1 MRRAG
6 LYFRCMPHHS
16 ISALARPLMPFV
28 LALLTHMCAG
38 QLGPRHIIHHLAQGV
53 AGEVIVLDA
62 DGDGDDDLVNSL
74 APLSRI
80 YLNDGAGGFDEQ
92 HVLFDSSI
100 TYVLFAGEAN
110 GDGLTDLFIRQGSS
124 YRFALSDGTGDFVP
138 VPDPYIETGG
148 MECHAFDADGD
159 DRCDVVCAR
168 NVDGDAMLLENN
180 GSGLLGPPTFVAI
193 SNFALPETGDVDGDG
208 DEDVIVLRTLMFA
221 VMLNLGQSVFQ
232 EVTFPIGATRQAS
245 ISDIDQDGMG
255 DIVLST
261 GTGQGPYTLSVMHSL
276 GDGLFDP
283 ALAVDTLFDANGS
296 FRVEDLDGDAFPDL
310 YYGEDD
316 TLKWYRND
324 GNGVL
329 LPVAPM
335 VPGFNKA
342 YWLVDEQWT
351 MDRENDGDRDIVVR
365 LRDGPHLCAVEQT
378 APGSFAEV
386 PQWLVGSYTLGGV
399 ESADMD
405 GDLDLDLVTFGYS
418 IGSFNAEVINFWR
431 NDGTL
436 DFAPRQMIADS
447 AITILDMALTDL
459 DMDGDRD
466 VVCASSSMGSVF
478 WLENDGTGTFSPK
491 QTCFSSTSAPKRFDA
506 TDVTGD
512 GAPDLLAIYA
522 TSDELHLYVND
533 GTGQFGSPQVISS
546 SLNWPHE
553 VKCADMD
560 GDGDADA
567 VVADGNAGL
576 NNQVLW
582 LANDGTGTFTG
593 PLSISALGEVATLL
607 TIADVDNDGDND
619 LVYDRR
625 VNSTSTDVR
634 VALNDGSG
642 SFTPTTVTTLDDQL
656 SDLRLTDISGDGHPD
671 VLLCGDSDPYTY
683 LLANNGSG
691 TFASPV
697 VLTDQQQWPQAA
709 LAVDIDGDGLRD
721 LVTASGGDQQLS
733 WYANTGFTTG
743 IAATSA
749 PASVVFPNPMSD
761 AARIVF
767 TGPVPADARID
778 LLDASGRVLR
788 SIRGYGSRE
797 VLIERGHLESGL
809 YVLQVV
815 RGSGHIGS
823 ARIVI
828 H

>member
-6 LYFRCMPHHS
+6 FYFRYMLQHL
-16 ISALARPLMPFV
+16 ISALARPLMPSV
-28 LALLTHMCAG
+28 LALLAHTCAA
-38 QLGPRHIIHHLAQGV
+38 QLGPRHIIHHLTQGV

-92 HVLFDSSI
+92 HVLFDSVI

-110 GDGLTDLFIRQGSS
+110 GDGLTDLFIRQGSN
-124 YRFALSDGTGDFVP
+124 YRFALSNGAGNFELISVP
-138 VPDPYIETGG
+138 FSETGG

-168 NVDGDAMLLENN
+168 NVDGDVALLVNN
-180 GSGLLGPPTFVAI
+180 GSGLLGPPTFVAT

-208 DEDVIVLRTLMFA
+208 DEDVIVLRTLAFS
-221 VMLNLGQSVFQ
+221 VVLNLGPPVFQ
-232 EVTFPIGATRQAS
+232 EVTFPIGATRQAL
-245 ISDIDQDGMG
+245 IADIDQDGLG
-255 DIVLST
+255 DIVLSN
-261 GTGQGPYTLSVMHSL
+261 GIGQGPYTLSVMHSL
-276 GDGLFDP
+276 GGGLFDP
-283 ALAVDTLFDANGS
+283 ALTVDTLFDANGN
-296 FRVEDLDGDAFPDL
+296 FRVEDLDGDTFPDL

-324 GNGVL
+324 GSGTL
-329 LPVAPM
+329 LPAAPM

-351 MDRENDGDRDIVVR
+351 MDLENDGDRDIVVR

-378 APGSFAEV
+378 TPGIFAEV
-386 PQWLVGSYTLGGV
+386 PHWLVGSFTLSGA

-405 GDLDLDLVTFGYS
+405 GDLDPDLVTFGHS

-466 VVCASSSMGSVF
+466 VVCASSSMGMVF
-478 WLENDGTGTFSPK
+478 WLENDGTGAFGPK
-491 QTCFSSTSAPKRFDA
+491 QICFSSTSAPKRIDA

-512 GAPDLLAIYA
+512 GATDLLAIFA

-533 GTGQFGSPQVISS
+533 GTGQFGAPQVISS
-546 SLNWPHE
+546 SFNWPHE
-553 VKCADMD
+553 VKCADLD
-560 GDGDADA
+560 GDGDAD
-567 VVADGNAGL
+567 VVIADGNAGL

-582 LANDGTGTFTG
+582 LANDGTGTFTD

-607 TIADVDNDGDND
+607 APADVDNDGDTD
-619 LVYDRR
+619 LAYDRR
-625 VNSTSTDVR
+625 VNSTSTDLR
-634 VALNDGSG
+634 VALNDGAG
-642 SFTPTTVTTLDDQL
+642 SFALTTVATLDDQF
-656 SDLRLTDISGDGHPD
+656 SDLRYTDITGDGLAD

-691 TFASPV
+691 SFASPV
-697 VLTDQQQWPQAA
+697 VLTDEQQWPQAA

-733 WYANTGFTTG
+733 WCSNAGFSTG
-743 IAATSA
+743 IAATAA
-749 PASVVFPNPMSD
+749 PTLVVFPNPMSE
-761 AARIVF
+761 AARIIF
-767 TGPVPADARID
+767 AGPVTADARID
-778 LLDASGRVLR
+778 LVDASGRVLR

-797 VLIERGHLESGL
+797 VLIERGHLKSGM
-809 YVLQVV
+809 YVLRVM

>member
-1 MRRAG
+1 M
-6 LYFRCMPHHS
+6 
-16 ISALARPLMPFV
+16 
-28 LALLTHMCAG
+28 
-38 QLGPRHIIHHLAQGV
+38 
-53 AGEVIVLDA
+53 LDA
-62 DGDGDDDLVNSL
+62 DGDGDDDLVNSR

-80 YLNDGAGGFDEQ
+80 YLNDGTGGFDER

-124 YRFALSDGTGDFVP
+124 YRFALSDGTGNFAP

-159 DRCDVVCAR
+159 ERCDAVCAR
-168 NVDGDAMLLENN
+168 NVYSDAILLVNN
-180 GSGLLGPPTFVAI
+180 GSGQLGQPTSVAN
-193 SNFALPETGDVDGDG
+193 SNFSLPETGDVDGDG
-208 DEDVIVLRTLMFA
+208 DEDLIVLRTLAFS
-221 VMLNLGQSVFQ
+221 VMLNQGPPDLQ
-232 EVTFPIGATRQAS
+232 EVTFPIGATRQVLIA
-245 ISDIDQDGMG
+245 DIDQDGMG
-255 DIVLST
+255 DLVLST
-261 GTGQGPYTLSVMHSL
+261 GTGQGPYTLSMMHSL
-276 GDGLFDP
+276 GGGQFDP
-283 ALAVDTLFDANGS
+283 VLTVDTLFDANGN
-296 FRVEDLDGDAFPDL
+296 FRVEDVDGDQFPDL
-310 YYGEDD
+310 YYGQDD

-329 LPVAPM
+329 LPAAPM

-351 MDRENDGDRDIVVR
+351 MDLENDGDRDVVVR

-386 PQWLVGSYTLGGV
+386 PHWLVGSYTLGGV

-405 GDLDLDLVTFGYS
+405 GDLDPDLVTFGYS
-418 IGSFNAEVINFWR
+418 TGSFNADVINFWR

-436 DFAPRQMIADS
+436 DLAPRQMIADS
-447 AITILDMALTDL
+447 AIAILDLALVDL
-459 DMDGDRD
+459 DVDGDVD
-466 VVCASSSMGSVF
+466 VVCASSATNTVF
-478 WLENDGTGTFSPK
+478 WLENDGSGNFGPK
-491 QTCFSSTSAPKRFDA
+491 QTCFTSASAPKRIDA

-512 GAPDLLAIYA
+512 GAPDLLAIFA
-522 TSDELHLYVND
+522 TSDELHSYTNN
-533 GTGQFGSPQVISS
+533 GTGQFGAPHIISS
-546 SLNWPHE
+546 TLNWPHE

-593 PLSISALGEVATLL
+593 PLSISALGEAATLL
-607 TIADVDNDGDND
+607 TLADVDNDGDTD

-634 VALNDGSG
+634 VALNDGAG
-642 SFTPTTVTTLDDQL
+642 SFTLSTVTTLDDQL
-656 SDLRLTDISGDGHPD
+656 SDLRLTDITTDGHPD

-683 LLANNGSG
+683 MLANNGSG
-691 TFASPV
+691 SFASPI

-743 IAATSA
+743 IAATSGQTL
-749 PASVVFPNPMSD
+749 VVFPNPMSD
-761 AARIVF
+761 AARIIF
-767 TGPVPADARID
+767 AGPVAADARID
-778 LLDASGRVLR
+778 LVDASGRVLR
-788 SIRGYGSRE
+788 TLRGYGSRE

-809 YVLQVV
+809 YVLRVM
-815 RGSGHIGS
+815 RAGERIGS

-828 H
+828 D

>member
-1 MRRAG
+1 M
-6 LYFRCMPHHS
+6 
-16 ISALARPLMPFV
+16 
-28 LALLTHMCAG
+28 
-38 QLGPRHIIHHLAQGV
+38 
-53 AGEVIVLDA
+53 LDA

-92 HVLFDSSI
+92 HVLFDSVI

-110 GDGLTDLFIRQGSS
+110 GDGLTDLFIRQGSN
-124 YRFALSDGTGDFVP
+124 YRFALCDGAGNFELISVP
-138 VPDPYIETGG
+138 FSETGG

-168 NVDGDAMLLENN
+168 NVDGDVALLVNN
-180 GSGLLGPPTFVAI
+180 GSGLLGPPTFVAT

-208 DEDVIVLRTLMFA
+208 DEDVIVLRTLVFA

-232 EVTFPIGATRQAS
+232 EVTFPIGATRQAL
-245 ISDIDQDGMG
+245 IADIDQDGLG
-255 DIVLST
+255 DIVLSN
-261 GTGQGPYTLSVMHSL
+261 GIGQGPYTLSVMHSL
-276 GDGLFDP
+276 GGGLFDP
-283 ALAVDTLFDANGS
+283 ALTVDTLFDANGN
-296 FRVEDLDGDAFPDL
+296 FRVEDLDGDTFPDL

-324 GNGVL
+324 GSGTL
-329 LPVAPM
+329 LPAAPM

-351 MDRENDGDRDIVVR
+351 MDRENDGDRDVVVR

-386 PQWLVGSYTLGGV
+386 PHWLVGSYTLGGA

-405 GDLDLDLVTFGYS
+405 GDLDPDLVTFGYS
-418 IGSFNAEVINFWR
+418 IGSYNAEVINFWR

-466 VVCASSSMGSVF
+466 VVCASSSMGMVF
-478 WLENDGTGTFSPK
+478 WLENDGTGAFGPK
-491 QTCFSSTSAPKRFDA
+491 QVCFTSTSAPKRIDA

-512 GAPDLLAIYA
+512 GAPDLLAISA

-533 GTGQFGSPQVISS
+533 GTGQFGAPQVISS

-567 VVADGNAGL
+567 VIADGNAGL

-582 LANDGTGTFTG
+582 LANDGTGSFTG

-607 TIADVDNDGDND
+607 ALADVDNDGDTD
-619 LVYDRR
+619 LAYDRR
-625 VNSTSTDVR
+625 VNSTSTDLR
-634 VALNDGSG
+634 LALNDGTG
-642 SFTPTTVTTLDDQL
+642 SFALTAVAPLDDQF
-656 SDLRLTDISGDGHPD
+656 SDLRLTDITGDGHAD
-671 VLLCGDSDPYTY
+671 VLLCGVSDPYTY

-691 TFASPV
+691 AFASPV

-709 LAVDIDGDGLRD
+709 LAADIDGDGLRD

-733 WYANTGFTTG
+733 WYGNMGFSTG
-743 IAATSA
+743 IAATVGPTLA
-749 PASVVFPNPMSD
+749 VYPNPMSE
-761 AARIVF
+761 AARILF
-767 TGPVPADARID
+767 AGPVPADVRVD
-778 LLDASGRVLR
+778 VLDASGRALR

-809 YVLQVV
+809 YVLRVMRGGEQV
-815 RGSGHIGS
+815 GS
-823 ARIVI
+823 ARIVMD
-828 H
+828 

>member
-1 MRRAG
+1 
-6 LYFRCMPHHS
+6 MPAHL
-16 ISALARPLMPFV
+16 IPVLARQLLAFV
-28 LALLTHMCAG
+28 LALLAHVCAA

-53 AGEVIVLDA
+53 AGEVTVLDA

-124 YRFALSDGTGDFVP
+124 YRFALSDGTGDFIP
-138 VPDPYIETGG
+138 MPDPYFETGG

-159 DRCDVVCAR
+159 ERCDAVCAR
-168 NVDGDAMLLENN
+168 NVDDDAVLLVNN
-180 GSGLLGPPTFVAI
+180 GSGQLGPPTFVAA

-208 DEDVIVLRTLMFA
+208 DEDVIVLKTLAFS
-221 VMLNLGQSVFQ
+221 VMLNLGPPVFQ
-232 EVTFPIGATRQAS
+232 EVTFPIGTTRQAV
-245 ISDIDQDGMG
+245 IADLDQDGMG

-276 GDGLFDP
+276 GGGLFDP
-283 ALAVDTLFDANGS
+283 ALTVDTLFDANGN
-296 FRVEDLDGDAFPDL
+296 FRVEDVDGDAFPDL
-310 YYGEDD
+310 YYGAHD
-316 TLKWYRND
+316 TLMWYRND
-324 GNGVL
+324 GNGAL
-329 LPVAPM
+329 LPAAPM

-351 MDRENDGDRDIVVR
+351 MDLENDGDRDVVVR

-386 PQWLVGSYTLGGV
+386 PHWLVGSYTLGGA
-399 ESADMD
+399 ERADMD
-405 GDLDLDLVTFGYS
+405 GDLDPDLVTFGYS

-436 DFAPRQMIADS
+436 DFAPRQTIADS
-447 AITILDMALTDL
+447 AIAILDLALVDL
-459 DMDGDRD
+459 DMDGDMD
-466 VVCASSSMGSVF
+466 VVSASSATNTVF
-478 WLENDGTGTFSPK
+478 RLVNDGTGSFSPK
-491 QTCFSSTSAPKRFDA
+491 QVCFTSTSAPKRIDA
-506 TDVTGD
+506 TDLTGD
-512 GAPDLLAIYA
+512 GAPDLLAIFA

-533 GTGQFGSPQVISS
+533 GTGQFGAPQVISS

-607 TIADVDNDGDND
+607 TLADVDNDGDTD

-634 VALNDGSG
+634 VALNDGMG
-642 SFTPTTVTTLDDQL
+642 SFALTTATTLDDQFA
-656 SDLRLTDISGDGHPD
+656 DLRLTDITGDGHAD
-671 VLLCGDSDPYTY
+671 VLLCGVSDPYTY

-691 TFASPV
+691 AFASPI

-709 LAVDIDGDGLRD
+709 LAVDIDGDGLHD

-733 WYANTGFTTG
+733 WYGNTGFSTG
-743 IAATSA
+743 IAATAA
-749 PASVVFPNPMSD
+749 PTLVVFPNPMSE
-761 AARIVF
+761 AARILF
-767 TGPVPADARID
+767 AGPAPADVRVD
-778 LLDASGRVLR
+778 VLDASGRVLR

-797 VLIERGHLESGL
+797 VLIERGHLESGM
-809 YVLQVV
+809 YVLRVM
-815 RGSGHIGS
+815 RAGERIGS

-828 H
+828 D